1 MPSSPSS
8 QCDTHHTWCP
18 CGLQRACPLRGTN
31 QMDMSIW
38 HTCKLFKSCLQSACI
53 QLAWQFALYFI
64 LNTLSPPTIP
74 AIWKRTDVYQ
84 LCSLALQNVTVIHNH
99 LLLWDKQKPKTFH
112 LPLLAVAVWGLRLEL
127 GKSKPRGDVKEET
140 RWNCFSSLWT
150 LFKYWTKLENPFYLM
165 SRGIPCVLAA

>member
-1 MPSSPSS
+1 MKSLVLGVWCPAA
-8 QCDTHHTWCP
+8 QCGTHHTWCP

-31 QMDMSIW
+31 QMDVSIW
-38 HTCKLFKSCLQSACI
+38 HTCKLSKSCLQSACI

-99 LLLWDKQKPKTFH
+99 LLLWDKQKPKTCFIF
-112 LPLLAVAVWGLRLEL
+112 LCWQWLSGDLGWSLGNQSLVEMLRKKQDGTVFPAYGPCLSIEL
-127 GKSKPRGDVKEET
+127 S
-140 RWNCFSSLWT
+140 
-150 LFKYWTKLENPFYLM
+150 
-165 SRGIPCVLAA
+165 

>member
-1 MPSSPSS
+1 MKSLVLGVWCPAA
-8 QCDTHHTWCP
+8 QCGTHHTWCP
-18 CGLQRACPLRGTN
+18 CGLQRACPLWGTN
-31 QMDMSIW
+31 QMDVSIW

-99 LLLWDKQKPKTFH
+99 LMLWDKQKPKTCFIF
-112 LPLLAVAVWGLRLEL
+112 LCWQWLSGDLGWSLGNQSLVEMLRKKQDGTVFPAYGPCLSIEL
-127 GKSKPRGDVKEET
+127 S
-140 RWNCFSSLWT
+140 
-150 LFKYWTKLENPFYLM
+150 
-165 SRGIPCVLAA
+165 